1 MEREGRL
8 TRGGRRT
15 WGRRGAAAGLEEP
28 HVEGFGC
35 AGQCG
40 RQRWSLAKGGGPGGL
55 PEGPQVD

>member
-15 WGRRGAAAGLEEP
+15 WGRRGAAGLEEP